1 MRSCITSEA
10 LHHGLQGLTRVA
22 AQPAF
27 AGILLASCPLA
38 SHGAPPPGTV
48 NGTSSLSTVIHHAAS
63 QERDLVAAEATV
75 SRVAGW
81 GKLTFLAPREHPLL
95 LLWLCRCPWEEQPRP
110 QQCQYNGF
118 DNDLP
123 GLLLAHSGFV
133 AMHAG

>member
-75 SRVAGW
+75 SRVGQADFPG
-81 GKLTFLAPREHPLL
+81 TSRAPSAAPVAVSMSLGGAATPPTMPIQ
-95 LLWLCRCPWEEQPRP
+95 WL
-110 QQCQYNGF
+110 
-118 DNDLP
+118 
-123 GLLLAHSGFV
+123 
-133 AMHAG
+133 